1 MLWEGLP
8 FIFLGTLVSGLID
21 AYLPQRLL
29 ERVLPR
35 SRTGSVFAGGLLGIV
50 FPVCECAIVPVI
62 RRLLH
67 KGLPLSC
74 GLTYMLASPVVNPL
88 VIASTALA
96 FKNNPLPMTF
106 ARVGLGYLVAVT
118 IGLLIIRLRPR
129 DILNQ
134 RVAAAVTKNNDRS
147 ESPHEHKHYDP
158 DNGHENKR
166 DNHDHDH
173 HHQVHDV
180 RLVQAGRTAM
190 RDFVDTTMYFVIGCC
205 ITAFFNTEI
214 DKSVVSSVAGNEYTA
229 IGVLMLFAF
238 VSSLC
243 STSDAFIAATLN
255 GFSMASKLAFLV
267 FGPMMDLKLL
277 FMYQTVFKRG
287 FILKLFVGLFLLV
300 GILALLAGAF
310 LPGFALLKP

>member
-1 MLWEGLP
+1 MRMKKRKRKTYE
-8 FIFLGTLVSGLID
+8 
-21 AYLPQRLL
+21 
-29 ERVLPR
+29 
-35 SRTGSVFAGGLLGIV
+35 
-50 FPVCECAIVPVI
+50 FP
-62 RRLLH
+62 LD
-67 KGLPLSC
+67 
-74 GLTYMLASPVVNPL
+74 LAN
-88 VIASTALA
+88 
-96 FKNNPLPMTF
+96 
-106 ARVGLGYLVAVT
+106 
-118 IGLLIIRLRPR
+118 
-129 DILNQ
+129 ILNQ
-134 RVAAAVTKNNDRS
+134 RVAAAVTRNRGHSDS
-147 ESPHEHKHYDP
+147 HEGGHEHA
-158 DNGHENKR
+158 GHHGEGHQH
-166 DNHDHDH
+166 DDHDHD
-173 HHQVHDV
+173 HQVHDV

-310 LPGFALLKP
+310 LPGFAPLKP